1 MALHHNSGKPSL
13 RHIGDVFK
21 VLRKRNNRAPRA
33 EDVLL
38 ALALNNNNNGSD
50 KSKYRGDWNH
60 LKLIQK
66 IPEQHTGMLDV
77 KELQKTATMGTA
89 HILRQVLM

>member
-1 MALHHNSGKPSL
+1 MLSTYGGGN
-13 RHIGDVFK
+13 
-21 VLRKRNNRAPRA
+21 
-33 EDVLL
+33 VLL